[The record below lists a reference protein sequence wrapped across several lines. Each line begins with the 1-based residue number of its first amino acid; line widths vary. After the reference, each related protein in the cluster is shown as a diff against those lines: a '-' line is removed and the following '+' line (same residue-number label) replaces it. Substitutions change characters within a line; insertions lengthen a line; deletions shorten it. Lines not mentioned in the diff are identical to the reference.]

1 MTESNGSQNII
12 ITNADNFYERL
23 DSLISKKIEGL
34 KAALEEKEAVPGED
48 DWLPANVFCS
58 RNEISPATLSRY
70 VRDSRVEK
78 KVISRRN
85 IRYRWK
91 SKAR

>member
-34 KAALEEKEAVPGED
+34 KAALEEREAVPGED
-48 DWLPANVFCS
+48 DCYAW
-58 RNEISPATLSRY
+58 
-70 VRDSRVEK
+70 
-78 KVISRRN
+78 
-85 IRYRWK
+85 
-91 SKAR
+91 

>member
-34 KAALEEKEAVPGED
+34 KAALEEREAVPGED
-48 DWLPANVFCS
+48 
-58 RNEISPATLSRY
+58 RY

>member
-1 MTESNGSQNII
+1 MSV
-12 ITNADNFYERL
+12 L

-34 KAALEEKEAVPGED
+34 KAALEEREAVPD
-48 DWLPANVFCS
+48 DNDWLTANVFCS
-58 RNEISPATLSRY
+58 RHEISPATLSRY
-70 VRDSRVEK
+70 VRDKRVEK
-78 KVISRRN
+78 MVISRRN